1 MNKKLVAAL
10 TLSALLL
17 STNSFAANETQ
28 KLDAIKKLGLK
39 IDQSINKSNLKDE
52 IKLQNGITLKFDKE
66 GKLIGID
73 ALSSTE
79 KLLSGKSD
87 ANFEDYLN
95 STISKLQKDG
105 YIPKEYK
112 LVDKQ
117 DILDNGYKVVFE
129 KENSFNVKNP
139 YNIITVSFDKKTN
152 ELKTFNKIEKFEV
165 TKAPSVKIEDAK
177 KVAIEKLKGIK
188 DFDETKIKSETT
200 VVDIDKLPTKFTQ
213 NKGLAVSHVFEYEGT
228 KVYVDANT
236 KELLGADKL
245 KSNDDTQSKK
255 QYLVSRIYG
264 KDRIDTS
271 IQIAKSYIKTSEF
284 AILANQNNFPDSL
297 SATVLSKK
305 YNAPILL
312 TDAIKADKGLI
323 QEIKRLQT
331 KYFVKIG
338 GEKSISNEVATQL
351 LPKESKVKSYKGA
364 DRYAT
369 NAEIIKEFKDAD
381 TCIIA
386 SGENFADSLSIGA
399 FATKNG
405 YPIVLVQKDKINDVT
420 KQALKDSKIKKC
432 YIVGGE
438 NSVSKSLEKELPQVI
453 ERISGNDRY
462 ETSLKIADKF
472 YKDAQ
477 GAYLASGEVFADS
490 LAINPIAARF
500 DVPLIL
506 TPKDKLPQKTQQYLE
521 KSKIVQV
528 AIIGG
533 EKTVSKQI
541 QQELAK
547 TNPNV
552 ATSVTFTYTK
562 DGKKITRELTNAEAN
577 ELAKLMNE
585 NKKHVT
591 GERLKSIFDNYF
603 TLVGANGKTKVAVS
617 VNIDKDEVVIDDAI
631 LEKGAKLNK
640 DNDLAKQYIKFI
652 ENLQQN

>member
-1 MNKKLVAAL
+1 MITATFLSTTSLASNESKKLE
-10 TLSALLL
+10 TLK
-17 STNSFAANETQ
+17 NF
-28 KLDAIKKLGLK
+28 DLK
-39 IDQSINKSNLKDE
+39 IDEQIDKNNLKDE
-52 IKLQNGITLKFDKE
+52 IVLQNGARLKFDEK
-66 GKLIGID
+66 GNLIEYD
-73 ALSSTE
+73 ALNITAKIRTRSV
-79 KLLSGKSD
+79 D

-95 STISKLQKDG
+95 STISKLQKEG
-105 YIPKEYK
+105 YIPEGYK

-152 ELKTFNKIEKFEV
+152 ELKTFNKIEEFEV
-165 TKAPSVKIEDAK
+165 TKAPSVKLEDAK

-188 DFDETKIKSETT
+188 GFDETKIKSETT

-213 NKGLAVSHVFEYEGT
+213 NKGLKVSYVFEYEGT

-245 KSNDDTQSKK
+245 KSNDSTQSKK
-255 QYLVSRIYG
+255 QYVVSRIYG

-312 TDAIKADKGLI
+312 TDAIKADKSLI

-338 GEKSISNEVATQL
+338 GEKSISNEVAKQL
-351 LPKESKVKSYKGA
+351 LPENSKVKSYKGA

-420 KQALKDSKIKKC
+420 KQALKNTKIKKC
-432 YIVGGE
+432 YIIGGE

-453 ERISGNDRY
+453 ERIAGNDRY

-490 LAINPIAARF
+490 LAINPIAAKF

-552 ATSVTFTYTK
+552 ATTVKFTYTK
-562 DGKKITRELTNAEAN
+562 DGKKVTRELTNAEAN

-585 NKKHVT
+585 NKKYVT

-617 VNIDKDEVVIDDAI
+617 VNIGKDEVVIDDAI
-631 LEKGAKLNK
+631 TEKGATLNK

>member
-1 MNKKLVAAL
+1 MNKKILAGVLL
-10 TLSALLL
+10 TSLLIG
-17 STNSFAANETQ
+17 TNSFAANETKKIDTLEDFGL
-28 KLDAIKKLGLK
+28 KLDSKLDK
-39 IDQSINKSNLKDE
+39 TNLADE
-52 IKLQNGITLKFDKE
+52 IKLENGVTLKFDKD
-66 GKLIGID
+66 GKLIGIN

-87 ANFEDYLN
+87 EKFEDYKNKTLDML
-95 STISKLQKDG
+95 KKEG

-112 LVDKQ
+112 LVDEQ

-165 TKAPSVKIEDAK
+165 TKAPTAKLEDAK
-177 KVAIEKLKGIK
+177 KVAIEKLKSIK
-188 DFDETKIKSETT
+188 DFDDTKVKSETS
-200 VVDIDKLPTKFTQ
+200 VINIDNLPTKFTK
-213 NKGLAVSHVFEYEGT
+213 NKGLVVAYVFEYEGT

-245 KSNDDTQSKK
+245 KSNDNTQSTKP
-255 QYLVSRIYG
+255 YVVSRIYG

-271 IQIAKSYIKTSEF
+271 IQIAKSYIKTSKF

-305 YNAPILL
+305 FNAPILL
-312 TDAIKADKGLI
+312 TDSKVADKSLI

-338 GEKSISNEVATQL
+338 GEKSISNEVAKQL
-351 LPKESKVKSYKGA
+351 LPEKSKVRSFKGA

-399 FATKNG
+399 YATKNG
-405 YPIVLVQKDKINDVT
+405 YPIVLVQKNKINDVT

-438 NSVSKSLEKELPQVI
+438 NSISKSLEKELPQVI
-453 ERISGNDRY
+453 ERIAGNDRY

-472 YKDAQ
+472 YKDAE

-490 LAINPIAARF
+490 LAINPIAAKF

-506 TPKDKLPQKTQQYLE
+506 TPKDKLPQKTLEYLE
-521 KSKIVQV
+521 KSKIIQV

-541 QQELAK
+541 QQKLAK
-547 TNPNV
+547 NNQEV
-552 ATSVTFTYTK
+552 ATTVTFTYTK
-562 DGKKITRELTNAEAN
+562 DGKKVTRELTNAEAN

-585 NKKHVT
+585 HDKYVKDQ
-591 GERLKSIFDNYF
+591 RLKSIFNNYF
-603 TLVGANGKTKVAVS
+603 TLVGANGRTKVAVS
-617 VNIDKDEVVIDDAI
+617 VNIEKDEVVIDDAI
-631 LEKGAKLNK
+631 NEKGATLNK
-640 DNDLAKQYIKFI
+640 DNELAKQYIKFI
-652 ENLQQN
+652 ENLKQN

>member
-39 IDQSINKSNLKDE
+39 IDQSIDKSNLKDE
-52 IKLQNGITLKFDKE
+52 IKLQNGITLKFDKD
-66 GKLIGID
+66 GKLIGIN

-87 ANFEDYLN
+87 EKFEDYKNKTLDML
-95 STISKLQKDG
+95 KKEG

-152 ELKTFNKIEKFEV
+152 ELKTFDKIGDFEV
-165 TKAPSVKIEDAK
+165 TKKPTIKIEDAK

-188 DFDETKIKSETT
+188 DFDETKVKSETT
-200 VVDIDKLPTKFTQ
+200 VVDVDKLPTKFTQ
-213 NKGLAVSHVFEYEGT
+213 NKGLKVSYVFEYEGT

-245 KSNDDTQSKK
+245 KSNGNTQSTKS
-255 QYLVSRIYG
+255 YVVSRIFG

-312 TDAIKADKGLI
+312 TDAKKSDKSLI

-338 GEKSISNEVATQL
+338 GEKSISNKVAKQL
-351 LPKESKVKSYKGA
+351 LPEKSKVRSFKGA

-399 FATKNG
+399 YATKNG
-405 YPIVLVQKDKINDVT
+405 YPIVLVQKNKISDVT

-453 ERISGNDRY
+453 ERIAGNDRY

-472 YKDAQ
+472 YKDAE

-490 LAINPIAARF
+490 LAINPIAAKF

-506 TPKDKLPQKTQQYLE
+506 TPKDKLPQKTLEYLE
-521 KSKIVQV
+521 KSKIIQV

-547 TNPNV
+547 NNQEV
-552 ATSVTFTYTK
+552 ATTVTFTYTK
-562 DGKKITRELTNAEAN
+562 DGKKVTRELTNAEAN

-585 NKKHVT
+585 HEKYVKNP
-591 GERLKSIFDNYF
+591 RLKSIFDNYF
-603 TLVGANGKTKVAVS
+603 TLVGANGRTKVAVS
-617 VNIDKDEVVIDDAI
+617 VNIEKNEVVIDDAI
-631 LEKGAKLNK
+631 TEKGATLNK
-640 DNDLAKQYIKFI
+640 DNELAKQYIKFI
-652 ENLQQN
+652 ENLKQN

>member
-1 MNKKLVAAL
+1 MNKKILAGVLL
-10 TLSALLL
+10 TSLLIG
-17 STNSFAANETQ
+17 TNSFAANETKKIDTLKDFGL
-28 KLDAIKKLGLK
+28 KLDSKLDK
-39 IDQSINKSNLKDE
+39 TNLADE
-52 IKLQNGITLKFDKE
+52 IKLENGVTLKFDKD
-66 GKLIGID
+66 GKLVLLDG
-73 ALSSTE
+73 LSA
-79 KLLSGKSD
+79 KADILKAKSD
-87 ANFEDYLN
+87 EKFEDYLN
-95 STISKLQKDG
+95 NTITKLQKGG

-129 KENSFNVKNP
+129 KENPYNVKNP

-152 ELKTFNKIEKFEV
+152 ELKTFNKIGDFEV
-165 TKAPSVKIEDAK
+165 TKAATVKLEDAK
-177 KVAIEKLKGIK
+177 KVAIEKLKSIK
-188 DFDETKIKSETT
+188 DFDETKVKSETS
-200 VVDIDKLPTKFTQ
+200 VINIDNLPTKFTK
-213 NKGLAVSHVFEYEGT
+213 NKGLVVAYVFEYEDT

-245 KSNDDTQSKK
+245 KTNENTQSTKP
-255 QYLVSRIYG
+255 YVVSRIYG
-264 KDRIDTS
+264 KNRIDTS

-305 YNAPILL
+305 FNAPILL
-312 TDAIKADKGLI
+312 TDSKVADKGLI

-338 GEKSISNEVATQL
+338 GEKSISNEVAKQL
-351 LPKESKVKSYKGA
+351 LPEKSKVRSFKGA

-399 FATKNG
+399 YATKNG
-405 YPIVLVQKDKINDVT
+405 YPIVLVQKNKINDVT

-453 ERISGNDRY
+453 ERIAGNDRY

-472 YKDAQ
+472 YKDAE

-490 LAINPIAARF
+490 LAINPIAAKF

-506 TPKDKLPQKTQQYLE
+506 TPKEKLPQKTLEYLE
-521 KSKIVQV
+521 KSKIIQV

-547 TNPNV
+547 NNQEV
-552 ATSVTFTYTK
+552 ATTVTFTYTK
-562 DGKKITRELTNAEAN
+562 DGKKVTRELTNAEAN

-585 NKKHVT
+585 HDKYVKNP
-591 GERLKSIFDNYF
+591 RLKSIFDNYF
-603 TLVGANGKTKVAVS
+603 TLVGANGRTKVAVS
-617 VNIDKDEVVIDDAI
+617 VNIEKDEVVIDDAI
-631 LEKGAKLNK
+631 NEKGATLNK
-640 DNDLAKQYIKFI
+640 DNELAKQYIKFI
-652 ENLQQN
+652 ENLKQK

>member
-39 IDQSINKSNLKDE
+39 IDQSIDKSNLKDE

-79 KLLSGKSD
+79 KIFSGKSD
-87 ANFEDYLN
+87 DKFEDYLN

-105 YIPKEYK
+105 YIPEGYK
-112 LVDKQ
+112 LVDQQ

-152 ELKTFNKIEKFEV
+152 ELKTFNKIGDFEV
-165 TKAPSVKIEDAK
+165 TKAPTVKLEDAK
-177 KVAIEKLKGIK
+177 KIATDKLKSIK
-188 DFDETKIKSETT
+188 DFDESKVKSETS
-200 VVDIDKLPTKFTQ
+200 VINIDTLSTKFTQ
-213 NKGLAVSHVFEYEGT
+213 SKGLVVAYVFEYEDT

-236 KELLGADKL
+236 KEFLGADKL
-245 KSNDDTQSKK
+245 KANTEK
-255 QYLVSRIYG
+255 QFIVSRIYG

-312 TDAIKADKGLI
+312 TDAIKADKSLI

-338 GEKSISNEVATQL
+338 GEKSISNEVAIKL
-351 LPKESKVKSYKGA
+351 LPEKSKVKSYKGA

-453 ERISGNDRY
+453 ERIAGNDRY

-506 TPKDKLPQKTQQYLE
+506 TPKDKIPQKTQEYLDN
-521 KSKIVQV
+521 SKIVQI

-547 TNPNV
+547 ANPNV
-552 ATSVTFTYTK
+552 ATSVKFTYTK
-562 DGKKITRELTNAEAN
+562 DGKKVTRELTNAEAN

-585 NKKHVT
+585 NKKYVT
-591 GERLKSIFDNYF
+591 DQRLKSIFDNYF

-617 VNIDKDEVVIDDAI
+617 VNIEKDEVVIDDAI
-631 LEKGAKLNK
+631 TEKGATLNK
-640 DNDLAKQYIKFI
+640 DNELAKQYIKFI

>member
-1 MNKKLVAAL
+1 MNKKILAGVLL
-10 TLSALLL
+10 TSLLIG
-17 STNSFAANETQ
+17 TNSFAANETKKIDTLEDFGL
-28 KLDAIKKLGLK
+28 KLDSKLDK
-39 IDQSINKSNLKDE
+39 TNLADE
-52 IKLQNGITLKFDKE
+52 IKLENGVTLKFDKD
-66 GKLIGID
+66 GKLIGIN

-87 ANFEDYLN
+87 EKFEDYKNKTLDML
-95 STISKLQKDG
+95 KKEG

-112 LVDKQ
+112 LVDEQ

-165 TKAPSVKIEDAK
+165 TKAPTAKLADAK
-177 KVAIEKLKGIK
+177 KVAIEKLKSIK
-188 DFDETKIKSETT
+188 DFDETKVKSETS
-200 VVDIDKLPTKFTQ
+200 VINIDNLPTKFTK
-213 NKGLAVSHVFEYEGT
+213 NKGLVVAYVFEYEGT

-245 KSNDDTQSKK
+245 KSNGNTKSTKP
-255 QYLVSRIYG
+255 YVVSRIYG

-312 TDAIKADKGLI
+312 TDSKVADKSLI

-338 GEKSISNEVATQL
+338 GEKSISNEVAKQL
-351 LPKESKVKSYKGA
+351 LPEKSKVRSFKGA

-399 FATKNG
+399 YATKNG
-405 YPIVLVQKDKINDVT
+405 YPIVLVQKNKINDVT
-420 KQALKDSKIKKC
+420 KQALKNSKIKKC

-453 ERISGNDRY
+453 ERIAGNDRY

-472 YKDAQ
+472 YKDAE

-490 LAINPIAARF
+490 LAINPIAAKF

-506 TPKDKLPQKTQQYLE
+506 TPKDKLPQKTLEYLE
-521 KSKIVQV
+521 KSKIIQV

-547 TNPNV
+547 NNQEV
-552 ATSVTFTYTK
+552 ATTVTFTYTK
-562 DGKKITRELTNAEAN
+562 DGKKVTRELTNAEAN

-585 NKKHVT
+585 HDKYVKDQ
-591 GERLKSIFDNYF
+591 RLKSIFDNYF

-617 VNIDKDEVVIDDAI
+617 VNIEKNEVVIDDAI
-631 LEKGAKLNK
+631 LKKGATLNK
-640 DNDLAKQYIKFI
+640 DNELAKQYIKFI
-652 ENLQQN
+652 ENLKQN

>member
-1 MNKKLVAAL
+1 MNKKIIAGLMITA
-10 TLSALLL
+10 TFL
-17 STNSFAANETQ
+17 STTSLASNES
-28 KLDAIKKLGLK
+28 KKLETLKNFDLK
-39 IDQSINKSNLKDE
+39 IDEQIDKNNLKDE
-52 IKLQNGITLKFDKE
+52 IVLQNGVRLKFDEK
-66 GKLIGID
+66 GNLIEYD
-73 ALSSTE
+73 ALNITAKIRTRSV
-79 KLLSGKSD
+79 D
-87 ANFEDYLN
+87 AKFEDYLN
-95 STISKLQKDG
+95 STISKLQKEG
-105 YIPKEYK
+105 YIPEGYK
-112 LVDKQ
+112 LVDGQ

-139 YNIITVSFDKKTN
+139 YNIITISFDKKTN

-165 TKAPSVKIEDAK
+165 TKAPTIKIEDAK

-188 DFDETKIKSETT
+188 GFDETKVKSETT

-213 NKGLAVSHVFEYEGT
+213 NKGLTVSHVFEYEGT

-236 KELLGADKL
+236 NELLGADKL
-245 KSNDDTQSKK
+245 KSDDKTQSTK
-255 QYLVSRIYG
+255 QYVVSRIYG

-338 GEKSISNEVATQL
+338 GEKSISNEVAKQL
-351 LPKESKVKSYKGA
+351 LPEKSKVKSYKGA

-420 KQALKDSKIKKC
+420 KQALKNTKIKKC

-453 ERISGNDRY
+453 ERIAGNDRY

-490 LAINPIAARF
+490 LAINPIAAKF

-506 TPKDKLPQKTQQYLE
+506 TPKDKLPQKTHQYLE

-552 ATSVTFTYTK
+552 ATSVKFTHTK
-562 DGKKITRELTNAEAN
+562 DGKKVTRELTNAEAN

-585 NKKHVT
+585 HEKYVT

-617 VNIDKDEVVIDDAI
+617 VNIGKDEVVIDDAI

>member
-1 MNKKLVAAL
+1 MNKKIIVGLMITA
-10 TLSALLL
+10 TFL
-17 STNSFAANETQ
+17 STTSLASNES
-28 KLDAIKKLGLK
+28 KKLETLKNFDLK
-39 IDQSINKSNLKDE
+39 IDEQIDKNNLKDE
-52 IKLQNGITLKFDKE
+52 IVMQNGVRLKFDEK
-66 GKLIGID
+66 GNLIEYD
-73 ALSSTE
+73 ALNNTAKIRTRSI
-79 KLLSGKSD
+79 D

-129 KENSFNVKNP
+129 KENPYNIKNP
-139 YNIITVSFDKKTN
+139 YNIITVSFDKKNN
-152 ELKTFNKIEKFEV
+152 ELKTFNKIGDFEV
-165 TKAPSVKIEDAK
+165 TKAPTVKLEDAK
-177 KVAIEKLKGIK
+177 KIATDKLKSIK
-188 DFDETKIKSETT
+188 DFDESKVKSETS
-200 VVDIDKLPTKFTQ
+200 VINIDTLSTKFTQ
-213 NKGLAVSHVFEYEGT
+213 SKGLVVAYVFEYEDT

-236 KELLGADKL
+236 KEFLGADKL
-245 KSNDDTQSKK
+245 KANTEK
-255 QYLVSRIYG
+255 QFIVSRING

-312 TDAIKADKGLI
+312 TDAIKADKSLI

-331 KYFVKIG
+331 KNFIKIG
-338 GEKSISNEVATQL
+338 GENSISNKVATEL
-351 LPKESKVKSYKGA
+351 LPEGSKVRSFKGA

-420 KQALKDSKIKKC
+420 KQALKNSKIKKC

-438 NSVSKSLEKELPQVI
+438 NSVSKSLEKELPQLI
-453 ERISGNDRY
+453 ERIAGNDRY

-490 LAINPIAARF
+490 LAINPIAAKF

-506 TPKDKLPQKTQQYLE
+506 TPKDKLPQKTQEYLDN
-521 KSKIVQV
+521 SKIVQV

-552 ATSVTFTYTK
+552 ATSVKFTYTK
-562 DGKKITRELTNAEAN
+562 DGKKVTRELTNAEAD

-585 NKKHVT
+585 HEKYVT

-603 TLVGANGKTKVAVS
+603 TLVSANGRTKVAVS
-617 VNIDKDEVVIDDAI
+617 VNIEKDEVVIDDAI
-631 LEKGAKLNK
+631 TEKGATLNK
-640 DNDLAKQYIKFI
+640 DNEFAKQYIKFI

>member
-1 MNKKLVAAL
+1 MNKKIIAGLMITA
-10 TLSALLL
+10 TFL
-17 STNSFAANETQ
+17 STTSLASNES
-28 KLDAIKKLGLK
+28 KKLETLKNFDLK
-39 IDQSINKSNLKDE
+39 IDEQIDKNNLKDE
-52 IKLQNGITLKFDKE
+52 IELQNGVRLKFDEK
-66 GKLIGID
+66 GNLIEYD
-73 ALSSTE
+73 ALNSTAKIRTRSVDVE
-79 KLLSGKSD
+79 
-87 ANFEDYLN
+87 FTDYLN
-95 STISKLQKDG
+95 NTIGKLKKDG
-105 YIPKEYK
+105 YIPEGYK

-152 ELKTFNKIEKFEV
+152 EFKTFNKIEDFEV
-165 TKAPSVKIEDAK
+165 TKAPSVKLEDAK

-188 DFDETKIKSETT
+188 GFDETKVKSETT
-200 VVDIDKLPTKFTQ
+200 VVDVDKLPTKFTQ
-213 NKGLAVSHVFEYEGT
+213 NKGLKVSYVFEYEGT

-245 KSNDDTQSKK
+245 KSDDNTQSTK
-255 QYLVSRIYG
+255 QYVVSRING

-271 IQIAKSYIKTSEF
+271 IQIAKSYIKSSEF

-312 TDAIKADKGLI
+312 TDAKTADKGLI

-351 LPKESKVKSYKGA
+351 LPKGSKVKSYKGA

-399 FATKNG
+399 YATKNG
-405 YPIVLVQKDKINDVT
+405 YPIVLVQKNKINDVT

-453 ERISGNDRY
+453 ERIAGNDRY

-472 YKDAQ
+472 YKDAE

-490 LAINPIAARF
+490 LAINPIAAKF
-500 DVPLIL
+500 NVPLIL
-506 TPKDKLPQKTQQYLE
+506 TPKDKLPQKTLEYLDN
-521 KSKIVQV
+521 SKIVQI

-547 TNPNV
+547 SNPNV
-552 ATSVTFTYTK
+552 QTSVQFTYTK
-562 DGKKITRELTNAEAN
+562 DGKKVTRELTNVEAN
-577 ELAKLMNE
+577 ELKKLMNE
-585 NKKHVT
+585 HEKYVK

-603 TLVGANGKTKVAVS
+603 TLVGANGRTKVAVS
-617 VNIDKDEVVIDDAI
+617 VNIEKDEVVIDDAI
-631 LEKGAKLNK
+631 AEKGATLNK
-640 DNDLAKQYIKFI
+640 DNELAKQYIKFI
-652 ENLQQN
+652 ENLKQN

>member
-1 MNKKLVAAL
+1 MCIRDRL
-10 TLSALLL
+10 TSLLIG
-17 STNSFAANETQ
+17 TNSFAANETKKIDTLEDFGL
-28 KLDAIKKLGLK
+28 KLDSKLDK
-39 IDQSINKSNLKDE
+39 TNLADE
-52 IKLQNGITLKFDKE
+52 IKLENGVTLKFDKD
-66 GKLIGID
+66 GKLVLLDG
-73 ALSSTE
+73 LSA
-79 KLLSGKSD
+79 KADILKAKSD
-87 ANFEDYLN
+87 EKFEDYKNKTLDML
-95 STISKLQKDG
+95 KKEG

-165 TKAPSVKIEDAK
+165 TKAPTAKLEDAK
-177 KVAIEKLKGIK
+177 KVAIEKLKSIK
-188 DFDETKIKSETT
+188 DFDETKIKSETS
-200 VVDIDKLPTKFTQ
+200 VINIDNLPTKFTK
-213 NKGLAVSHVFEYEGT
+213 NKGLVVAYVFEYEDT

-245 KSNDDTQSKK
+245 KSNANTQSTK

-305 YNAPILL
+305 FNAPILL
-312 TDAIKADKGLI
+312 TDAKKTDKSLI

-338 GEKSISNEVATQL
+338 GEKSISNEVAKQL
-351 LPKESKVKSYKGA
+351 LPEKSKVRSFKGA

-399 FATKNG
+399 YATKNG
-405 YPIVLVQKDKINDVT
+405 YPIVLVQKNKINDVT

-453 ERISGNDRY
+453 ERIAGNDRY

-472 YKDAQ
+472 YKDAE

-490 LAINPIAARF
+490 LAINPIAAKF

-506 TPKDKLPQKTQQYLE
+506 TPKDKLPQKTLEYLE
-521 KSKIVQV
+521 KSKIIQV

-552 ATSVTFTYTK
+552 ATSVKFTYTK
-562 DGKKITRELTNAEAN
+562 DSKKVTRKLTNAEAN

-585 NKKHVT
+585 HDKYVKDK
-591 GERLKSIFDNYF
+591 RLKSIFDNYF
-603 TLVGANGKTKVAVS
+603 TLVGANGRTKVAVS
-617 VNIDKDEVVIDDAI
+617 VNIEKNEVVIDDAI
-631 LEKGAKLNK
+631 NEKGATLNK
-640 DNDLAKQYIKFI
+640 DNELAKQYIKFI
-652 ENLQQN
+652 ENLKQN

>member
-39 IDQSINKSNLKDE
+39 IDQSIDKSNLKDE
-52 IKLQNGITLKFDKE
+52 IKLQNGITLKFDKD

-87 ANFEDYLN
+87 DKFEDYLN
-95 STISKLQKDG
+95 STISKLQKEG

-165 TKAPSVKIEDAK
+165 TKAPTGKLEDAK
-177 KVAIEKLKGIK
+177 KVAIEKLKSIK
-188 DFDETKIKSETT
+188 GFDETKIKSETT

-213 NKGLAVSHVFEYEGT
+213 NKGLKVSYVFEYEGT

-245 KSNDDTQSKK
+245 KSNANTQSTKP
-255 QYLVSRIYG
+255 YVVSRIFG

-312 TDAIKADKGLI
+312 TDANTADKGLI

-338 GEKSISNEVATQL
+338 GEKSISNEVAKQL
-351 LPKESKVKSYKGA
+351 LPKGSKVKSYKGA

-399 FATKNG
+399 YATKNG
-405 YPIVLVQKDKINDVT
+405 YPIVLVQKNKINDVT
-420 KQALKDSKIKKC
+420 KQVLKDSKIKKC

-453 ERISGNDRY
+453 ERIAGNDRY

-490 LAINPIAARF
+490 LAINPIAAKF

-506 TPKDKLPQKTQQYLE
+506 TPKDKLPQKTFEYLE
-521 KSKIVQV
+521 KSKIIQV

-552 ATSVTFTYTK
+552 VTSVKFTYTK
-562 DGKKITRELTNAEAN
+562 DGKKVTRELTNAEAN

-585 NKKHVT
+585 HDKYVKDQ
-591 GERLKSIFDNYF
+591 RLKSIFDNYF
-603 TLVGANGKTKVAVS
+603 TLVGANGRTKVAVS
-617 VNIDKDEVVIDDAI
+617 VNIEKDEVVIDDAI
-631 LEKGAKLNK
+631 NEKGATLNK
-640 DNDLAKQYIKFI
+640 DNELAKQYIKFI
-652 ENLQQN
+652 ENLKQN

>member
-1 MNKKLVAAL
+1 MNKKILAG
-10 TLSALLL
+10 LLL
-17 STNSFAANETQ
+17 TSLLIGTNSFAANETK
-28 KLDAIKKLGLK
+28 KLDAIEKLGLK
-39 IDQSINKSNLKDE
+39 IDQSIDKTNLADE
-52 IKLQNGITLKFDKE
+52 IKLQNKITLKFDKE
-66 GKLIGID
+66 GKLVGID

-87 ANFEDYLN
+87 DKFEDYLN
-95 STISKLQKDG
+95 NTITKLKKDG
-105 YIPKEYK
+105 YIPEGYK

-117 DILDNGYKVVFE
+117 NILDNGYKVVFE

-152 ELKTFNKIEKFEV
+152 EFKTFNKIEDFEV
-165 TKAPSVKIEDAK
+165 TKAPTAKLEDAK
-177 KVAIEKLKGIK
+177 KVAIEKLKSIK
-188 DFDETKIKSETT
+188 DFDETKVKSETS
-200 VVDIDKLPTKFTQ
+200 VINIDNLSTKFTK
-213 NKGLAVSHVFEYEGT
+213 NKGLVVAYVFEYEDT

-245 KSNDDTQSKK
+245 KSNGNTQSTK
-255 QYLVSRIYG
+255 QYVVSRING
-264 KDRIDTS
+264 KNRIDTS
-271 IQIAKSYIKTSEF
+271 IQIAKSYIKSSEF

-312 TDAIKADKGLI
+312 TDAKTADKGLI

-338 GEKSISNEVATQL
+338 GEKSISNKVANQL
-351 LPKESKVKSYKGA
+351 LPKGSKVRSFKGS

-369 NAEIIKEFKDAD
+369 NAEIIKEYKDAD

-405 YPIVLVQKDKINDVT
+405 YPIVLVQKNKINDVT
-420 KQALKDSKIKKC
+420 KKALKNTKIKKC

-453 ERISGNDRY
+453 ERIAGNDRY

-472 YKDAQ
+472 YKDAK

-490 LAINPIAARF
+490 LAINPIAAKF
-500 DVPLIL
+500 NVPLIL
-506 TPKDKLPQKTQQYLE
+506 TPKDKLPQKTLEYLE
-521 KSKIVQV
+521 KSKIIQV

-533 EKTVSKQI
+533 EKTVSKEI

-547 TNPNV
+547 NNQEV
-552 ATSVTFTYTK
+552 ATTVTFTYTK
-562 DGKKITRELTNAEAN
+562 DGKKVTRKLTNAEAN

-585 NKKHVT
+585 HDKYVKDQ
-591 GERLKSIFDNYF
+591 RLKSIFDNYF

-617 VNIDKDEVVIDDAI
+617 VNIEKDEVVIDDAI
-631 LEKGAKLNK
+631 TEKGATLKK
-640 DNDLAKQYIKFI
+640 DNELAKQYIKFI
-652 ENLQQN
+652 ENLKQN

>member
-1 MNKKLVAAL
+1 MNKKILAGVLL
-10 TLSALLL
+10 TSLLIG
-17 STNSFAANETQ
+17 SNSFAANETK
-28 KLDAIKKLGLK
+28 KLDAIEKLGLK
-39 IDQSINKSNLKDE
+39 IDQSIDKTNLADE
-52 IKLQNGITLKFDKE
+52 IKLQNKITLKFDKE
-66 GKLIGID
+66 GKLIGIN

-87 ANFEDYLN
+87 EKFEDYKNKTLDML
-95 STISKLQKDG
+95 KKEG

-112 LVDKQ
+112 LVDEQ

-139 YNIITVSFDKKTN
+139 YNIITISFDKKTN

-165 TKAPSVKIEDAK
+165 TKAPTAKLEDAK

-188 DFDETKIKSETT
+188 DFDETKVKSETT

-213 NKGLAVSHVFEYEGT
+213 NNGLKVSYVFEYEGT
-228 KVYVDANT
+228 RVYVDANT

-245 KSNDDTQSKK
+245 KSNADTQSKK
-255 QYLVSRIYG
+255 QYVVSRIYG

-305 YNAPILL
+305 FNAPILL
-312 TDAIKADKGLI
+312 TDAKKSDKSLI

-338 GEKSISNEVATQL
+338 GEKSISNEVAKQL
-351 LPKESKVKSYKGA
+351 LPEGSKVRSFKGA

-399 FATKNG
+399 YATKNG
-405 YPIVLVQKDKINDVT
+405 YPIVLVQKNKINDVT
-420 KQALKDSKIKKC
+420 KQALKNSKIKKC

-438 NSVSKSLEKELPQVI
+438 NSVSKALEKELPQVI
-453 ERISGNDRY
+453 ERIAGNDRY

-472 YKDAQ
+472 YKDAE

-490 LAINPIAARF
+490 LAINPIAAKF

-506 TPKDKLPQKTQQYLE
+506 TPKDKLPQKTLEYLE
-521 KSKIVQV
+521 KSKIIQV

-547 TNPNV
+547 NNQEVVKT
-552 ATSVTFTYTK
+552 VTFTYTK
-562 DGKKITRELTNAEAN
+562 DGKKVTRELTNAEAD

-585 NKKHVT
+585 HDKYVKDQ
-591 GERLKSIFDNYF
+591 RLKSIFNNYF
-603 TLVGANGKTKVAVS
+603 TLVGANGRTKVAVS
-617 VNIDKDEVVIDDAI
+617 VNIEKNEVVIDDAI
-631 LEKGAKLNK
+631 TEKGATLNK
-640 DNDLAKQYIKFI
+640 DNELAKQYIKFI
-652 ENLQQN
+652 ENLKQN

>member
-1 MNKKLVAAL
+1 MNKKILAGVLL
-10 TLSALLL
+10 TSLLIG
-17 STNSFAANETQ
+17 TNSFAANETKKIDTLEDFGL
-28 KLDAIKKLGLK
+28 KLDSKLDK
-39 IDQSINKSNLKDE
+39 TNLADE
-52 IKLQNGITLKFDKE
+52 IKLENGVTLKFDKD
-66 GKLIGID
+66 GKLVLLDG
-73 ALSSTE
+73 LSA
-79 KLLSGKSD
+79 KADILKAKSD
-87 ANFEDYLN
+87 EKFEDYKNKTLDML
-95 STISKLQKDG
+95 KKEG

-165 TKAPSVKIEDAK
+165 TKAPTAKLEDAK

-188 DFDETKIKSETT
+188 DFDETKIKSETS
-200 VVDIDKLPTKFTQ
+200 VINIDNLPTKFTK
-213 NKGLAVSHVFEYEGT
+213 NKGLVVAYVFEYEGT

-245 KSNDDTQSKK
+245 KSNGNTKSTKS
-255 QYLVSRIYG
+255 YVVSRIFG

-312 TDAIKADKGLI
+312 TDAKKSDKSLI

-338 GEKSISNEVATQL
+338 GEKSISNKVAKQL
-351 LPKESKVKSYKGA
+351 LPEKSKVRSFKGA

-399 FATKNG
+399 YATKNG
-405 YPIVLVQKDKINDVT
+405 YPIVLVQKNKINDVT
-420 KQALKDSKIKKC
+420 KQALKNSKIKKC

-453 ERISGNDRY
+453 ERIAGNDRY

-472 YKDAQ
+472 YKDAE

-490 LAINPIAARF
+490 LAINPIAAKF

-506 TPKDKLPQKTQQYLE
+506 TPKDKLPQKTLEYLE
-521 KSKIVQV
+521 KSKIIQV

-547 TNPNV
+547 NNQEVVKT
-552 ATSVTFTYTK
+552 VTFTYTK
-562 DGKKITRELTNAEAN
+562 NGKKVTRELTNAEAN

-585 NKKHVT
+585 HDKYVKDQ
-591 GERLKSIFDNYF
+591 RLKSIFNNYF
-603 TLVGANGKTKVAVS
+603 TLVGANGRTKVAVS
-617 VNIDKDEVVIDDAI
+617 VNIEKDEVVIDDAI
-631 LEKGAKLNK
+631 NEKGATLNK
-640 DNDLAKQYIKFI
+640 DNELAKQYIKFI
-652 ENLQQN
+652 KNLKQN

>member
-1 MNKKLVAAL
+1 MNKKILAGVLL
-10 TLSALLL
+10 TSLLIG
-17 STNSFAANETQ
+17 TNSFAANETKKIDTLKDFGL
-28 KLDAIKKLGLK
+28 KLDSKLDK
-39 IDQSINKSNLKDE
+39 TNLADE
-52 IKLQNGITLKFDKE
+52 IKLENGVTLKFDKD
-66 GKLIGID
+66 GKLVLLDG
-73 ALSSTE
+73 LSA
-79 KLLSGKSD
+79 KADILKAKSD
-87 ANFEDYLN
+87 EKFEDYKNKTLDML
-95 STISKLQKDG
+95 KKEG

-129 KENSFNVKNP
+129 KVNSFNVKNP

-152 ELKTFNKIEKFEV
+152 ELKTFNKIGKFEV
-165 TKAPSVKIEDAK
+165 TKAPTVKLEDAK
-177 KVAIEKLKGIK
+177 KVAIEKLKSIK
-188 DFDETKIKSETT
+188 DFDETKVKSETS
-200 VVDIDKLPTKFTQ
+200 VINIDNLPTKFTK
-213 NKGLAVSHVFEYEGT
+213 NKGLVVAYVFEYEDT

-245 KSNDDTQSKK
+245 KTNENTQSTKP
-255 QYLVSRIYG
+255 YVVSRIYG
-264 KDRIDTS
+264 KNRIDTS
-271 IQIAKSYIKTSEF
+271 IQIAKSYIKTSKF

-305 YNAPILL
+305 FNAPILL
-312 TDAIKADKGLI
+312 TDAIKADKSLI

-338 GEKSISNEVATQL
+338 GEKSISNEVAKQL
-351 LPKESKVKSYKGA
+351 LPEKSKVRSFKGA

-399 FATKNG
+399 YATKNG
-405 YPIVLVQKDKINDVT
+405 YPIVLVQKNKINDVT

-453 ERISGNDRY
+453 ERIAGNDRY

-472 YKDAQ
+472 YKDAE

-490 LAINPIAARF
+490 LAINPIAAKF

-506 TPKDKLPQKTQQYLE
+506 TPKDKLPQKTLEYLE
-521 KSKIVQV
+521 KSKIIQV

-547 TNPNV
+547 NNQEV
-552 ATSVTFTYTK
+552 ATTVTFTYTK
-562 DGKKITRELTNAEAN
+562 DGKKVTRELNSSEKR

-585 NKKHVT
+585 NKKYVT
-591 GERLKSIFDNYF
+591 DQRLKSIFDNYF
-603 TLVGANGKTKVAVS
+603 TLVGANGRTKVAVS
-617 VNIDKDEVVIDDAI
+617 VNIEKDEVVIDDAI
-631 LEKGAKLNK
+631 LEKGATLNK

>member
-1 MNKKLVAAL
+1 MNKKILAGVLL
-10 TLSALLL
+10 TSLLIG
-17 STNSFAANETQ
+17 TNSFAANEKQ
-28 KLDAIKKLGLK
+28 KLDAIEKLGLK
-39 IDQSINKSNLKDE
+39 IDQSIDKTNLADE
-52 IKLQNGITLKFDKE
+52 IKLQNGITLKFDKD

-87 ANFEDYLN
+87 EKFEDYKNKTLDML
-95 STISKLQKDG
+95 KKEG

-112 LVDKQ
+112 LVDEQ

-139 YNIITVSFDKKTN
+139 YNIITISFDKKTN
-152 ELKTFNKIEKFEV
+152 ELKTFNKIGEFEV
-165 TKAPSVKIEDAK
+165 TKAPTAKLEDAK
-177 KVAIEKLKGIK
+177 KVAIEKLKSIK
-188 DFDETKIKSETT
+188 DFDDTKVKSETS
-200 VVDIDKLPTKFTQ
+200 VINIDNLPTKFTK
-213 NKGLAVSHVFEYEGT
+213 NKGLVVAYVFEYEGT

-245 KSNDDTQSKK
+245 KSNGNTQSTKS
-255 QYLVSRIYG
+255 YVVSRIFG

-305 YNAPILL
+305 FNAPILL
-312 TDAIKADKGLI
+312 TDANTADKGLI

-338 GEKSISNEVATQL
+338 GEKSISNEVAKQL
-351 LPKESKVKSYKGA
+351 LPEKSKVRSFKGA

-399 FATKNG
+399 YATKNG
-405 YPIVLVQKDKINDVT
+405 YPIVLVQKNKINDVT

-438 NSVSKSLEKELPQVI
+438 NSISKSLEKELPQVI
-453 ERISGNDRY
+453 ERIAGNDRY

-472 YKDAQ
+472 YKNAE

-490 LAINPIAARF
+490 LAINPIAAKF

-506 TPKDKLPQKTQQYLE
+506 TPKDKLPQKTLEYLE
-521 KSKIVQV
+521 KSKIIQV

-547 TNPNV
+547 NNQEV
-552 ATSVTFTYTK
+552 AKTVTFTYTK
-562 DGKKITRELTNAEAN
+562 DGKKVTRELTNAEAKV
-577 ELAKLMNE
+577 LAKLMKE
-585 NKKHVT
+585 HDKYVKDK
-591 GERLKSIFDNYF
+591 RLKSIFNNYF
-603 TLVGANGKTKVAVS
+603 TLVGANGRTKVAVS
-617 VNIDKDEVVIDDAI
+617 VNIEKDEVVIDDAI
-631 LEKGAKLNK
+631 NEKGATLNK
-640 DNDLAKQYIKFI
+640 DNELAKQYIKFI
-652 ENLQQN
+652 ENLKQN

>member
-1 MNKKLVAAL
+1 MNKKILAGVLL
-10 TLSALLL
+10 TSLLIG
-17 STNSFAANETQ
+17 TNSFAANETKKIDTLEDFGL
-28 KLDAIKKLGLK
+28 KLDSKLDK
-39 IDQSINKSNLKDE
+39 TNLADE
-52 IKLQNGITLKFDKE
+52 IKLENGVTLKFDKD
-66 GKLIGID
+66 GKLIGIN

-87 ANFEDYLN
+87 EKFEDYKNKTLDML
-95 STISKLQKDG
+95 KKEG

-165 TKAPSVKIEDAK
+165 TKAPTGKLEDAK

-213 NKGLAVSHVFEYEGT
+213 NKGLKVSYVFEYEGT

-245 KSNDDTQSKK
+245 KSNDNTQSTKP
-255 QYLVSRIYG
+255 YVVSRIYG
-264 KDRIDTS
+264 KDRIGTS

-338 GEKSISNEVATQL
+338 GEKSISNEVAKQL
-351 LPKESKVKSYKGA
+351 LPEKSKVRSFKGA

-399 FATKNG
+399 YATKNG
-405 YPIVLVQKDKINDVT
+405 YPIVLVQKNKINDVT

-453 ERISGNDRY
+453 ERIAGNDRY

-472 YKDAQ
+472 YKDAE

-490 LAINPIAARF
+490 LAINPIAAKF

-506 TPKDKLPQKTQQYLE
+506 TPKDKLPQKTLEYLE
-521 KSKIVQV
+521 KSKIIQV

-547 TNPNV
+547 NNQEV
-552 ATSVTFTYTK
+552 ATTVTFTYTK
-562 DGKKITRELTNAEAN
+562 DGKKVTRELTNAEAN

-585 NKKHVT
+585 HDKYVKDK
-591 GERLKSIFDNYF
+591 RLKSIFNNYF
-603 TLVGANGKTKVAVS
+603 TLVGANGRTKVAVS
-617 VNIDKDEVVIDDAI
+617 VNIEKNEVVIDDAI
-631 LEKGAKLNK
+631 LEKGATLNK
-640 DNDLAKQYIKFI
+640 DNELAKQYIKFI
-652 ENLQQN
+652 ENLKQN

>member
-1 MNKKLVAAL
+1 MNKKILAGVLL
-10 TLSALLL
+10 TSLLIG
-17 STNSFAANETQ
+17 TNSFAANETKKIDTLEDFGL
-28 KLDAIKKLGLK
+28 KLDSKLDK
-39 IDQSINKSNLKDE
+39 TNLADE
-52 IKLQNGITLKFDKE
+52 IKLENGVTLKFDKD
-66 GKLIGID
+66 GKLIGIN

-95 STISKLQKDG
+95 STISKLKKDG
-105 YIPKEYK
+105 YIPEGYK
-112 LVDKQ
+112 LVDEQ

-165 TKAPSVKIEDAK
+165 TKAPTAKLEDAK
-177 KVAIEKLKGIK
+177 KVAIEKLKSIK
-188 DFDETKIKSETT
+188 DFDETKIKSETS
-200 VVDIDKLPTKFTQ
+200 VINIDNLSTKFTK
-213 NKGLAVSHVFEYEGT
+213 NKGLVVAYVFEYEDT

-245 KSNDDTQSKK
+245 KSNGNTQSTKP
-255 QYLVSRIYG
+255 YVVSRING
-264 KDRIDTS
+264 KNRIDTS
-271 IQIAKSYIKTSEF
+271 IQIAKSYIKSSEF

-312 TDAIKADKGLI
+312 TDANTADKGLI

-338 GEKSISNEVATQL
+338 GEKSISNEVAKQL
-351 LPKESKVKSYKGA
+351 LPEKSKVRSFKGA

-399 FATKNG
+399 YATKNG
-405 YPIVLVQKDKINDVT
+405 YPIVLVQKNKINDVT

-438 NSVSKSLEKELPQVI
+438 NSVSKSLEKELPRVI
-453 ERISGNDRY
+453 ERIAGNDRY

-490 LAINPIAARF
+490 LAINPIAAKF

-506 TPKDKLPQKTQQYLE
+506 TPKDKLPQKTLEYLDN
-521 KSKIVQV
+521 SKIIQV

-547 TNPNV
+547 NNQEV
-552 ATSVTFTYTK
+552 ATTVTFTYTK
-562 DGKKITRELTNAEAN
+562 DGKKVTRELTNAEAN
-577 ELAKLMNE
+577 ELAKLMKE
-585 NKKHVT
+585 HDKYVKDQ
-591 GERLKSIFDNYF
+591 RLKSIFDNYF
-603 TLVGANGKTKVAVS
+603 TLVGANGRTKVAVS
-617 VNIDKDEVVIDDAI
+617 VNIEKDEVVIDDAI
-631 LEKGAKLNK
+631 AEKGATLNK
-640 DNDLAKQYIKFI
+640 DNELAKQYIKFI
-652 ENLQQN
+652 KNLKQN

>member
-1 MNKKLVAAL
+1 MNKKIIAGLMITA
-10 TLSALLL
+10 TFL
-17 STNSFAANETQ
+17 STTSLASNES
-28 KLDAIKKLGLK
+28 KKLETLKNFDLK
-39 IDQSINKSNLKDE
+39 IDEQIDKTNLKDE
-52 IKLQNGITLKFDKE
+52 IVLQNGVRLKFDEK
-66 GKLIGID
+66 GNLIEYD
-73 ALSSTE
+73 ALNNTAKIRTRSV
-79 KLLSGKSD
+79 D
-87 ANFEDYLN
+87 AKFEDYLN

-129 KENSFNVKNP
+129 KENSYNIKNP
-139 YNIITVSFDKKTN
+139 YNIITISFDKKTN
-152 ELKTFNKIEKFEV
+152 ELKTFNKIGDFEV
-165 TKAPSVKIEDAK
+165 TKKPTIKIEDAK

-188 DFDETKIKSETT
+188 DFDETKVKSETT

-213 NKGLAVSHVFEYEGT
+213 NNGLKVSYVFEYEGT

-245 KSNDDTQSKK
+245 KSNADTQSKK
-255 QYLVSRIYG
+255 QYVVSRIYG

-271 IQIAKSYIKTSEF
+271 IQIAKSYIKKSEF

-312 TDAIKADKGLI
+312 TDSIKADKSLI

-338 GEKSISNEVATQL
+338 GEKSISNEVAIQL
-351 LPKESKVKSYKGA
+351 LPEKSKVKSYKGA

-369 NAEIIKEFKDAD
+369 NAEIIKEFNDSD

-453 ERISGNDRY
+453 ERIAGNDRY

-472 YKDAQ
+472 YKDSQ

-506 TPKDKLPQKTQQYLE
+506 TPKDKLPQKTQEYLE
-521 KSKIVQV
+521 KSKIIQV

-547 TNPNV
+547 NNPNV
-552 ATSVTFTYTK
+552 AISVKFTYTK
-562 DGKKITRELTNAEAN
+562 DGKKVTRELTNAEAN

-585 NKKHVT
+585 HEKYVT

-603 TLVGANGKTKVAVS
+603 TLVSANGKTKVAVS
-617 VNIDKDEVVIDDAI
+617 VNIEKDEVVIDDAI
-631 LEKGAKLNK
+631 LKKGAKLNK

-652 ENLQQN
+652 GNLQQN

>member
-1 MNKKLVAAL
+1 MNKKILAGVLL
-10 TLSALLL
+10 TSLLIG
-17 STNSFAANETQ
+17 TNSFAANETKKIDTLEDFGL
-28 KLDAIKKLGLK
+28 KLDSKLDK
-39 IDQSINKSNLKDE
+39 TNLADE
-52 IKLQNGITLKFDKE
+52 IKLENGVTLKFDKD
-66 GKLIGID
+66 GKLIGIN

-87 ANFEDYLN
+87 EKFEDYKNKTLDML
-95 STISKLQKDG
+95 KKEG

-112 LVDKQ
+112 LVDEQ

-152 ELKTFNKIEKFEV
+152 ELKTFNKIGEFEV
-165 TKAPSVKIEDAK
+165 TKAPTAKLEDAK
-177 KVAIEKLKGIK
+177 KVAIEKLKSIK
-188 DFDETKIKSETT
+188 DFDDTKVKSETS
-200 VVDIDKLPTKFTQ
+200 VINIDNLPTKFTK
-213 NKGLAVSHVFEYEGT
+213 NKGIVVAYVFEYEGT

-245 KSNDDTQSKK
+245 KSNSNTQSTKP
-255 QYLVSRIYG
+255 YVVSRIYG

-312 TDAIKADKGLI
+312 TDANTADKGLI

-338 GEKSISNEVATQL
+338 GEKSISNEVAKQL
-351 LPKESKVKSYKGA
+351 LPEKSKVRSFKGA

-399 FATKNG
+399 YATKNG
-405 YPIVLVQKDKINDVT
+405 YPIVLVQKNKINDVT

-453 ERISGNDRY
+453 ERIAGNDRY

-472 YKDAQ
+472 YKDAE

-490 LAINPIAARF
+490 LAINPIAAKF

-506 TPKDKLPQKTQQYLE
+506 TPKDKLPQKTQEYLDN
-521 KSKIVQV
+521 SKIVQI

-533 EKTVSKQI
+533 EKTVSKEI

-552 ATSVTFTYTK
+552 ATSVQFTYTK
-562 DGKKITRELTNAEAN
+562 DAKKVTRELTNSEAN
-577 ELAKLMNE
+577 QLAKLMNE
-585 NKKHVT
+585 HDKYVKNP
-591 GERLKSIFDNYF
+591 RLKSIFDNYF
-603 TLVGANGKTKVAVS
+603 TLVGANGRTKVAVS
-617 VNIDKDEVVIDDAI
+617 VNIKKDEVVIDDAI
-631 LEKGAKLNK
+631 LEKGATLNK
-640 DNDLAKQYIKFI
+640 DNELAKQYIKFI
-652 ENLQQN
+652 KNLKQN

>member
-1 MNKKLVAAL
+1 MNKKILAGVLL
-10 TLSALLL
+10 TSLLIG
-17 STNSFAANETQ
+17 TNSFAANETKKIDTLEDFGL
-28 KLDAIKKLGLK
+28 KLDSKLDK
-39 IDQSINKSNLKDE
+39 TNLADE
-52 IKLQNGITLKFDKE
+52 IKLENGVTLKFDKD
-66 GKLIGID
+66 GKLVLLDG
-73 ALSSTE
+73 LSA
-79 KLLSGKSD
+79 KADILKAKSD
-87 ANFEDYLN
+87 EKFEDYKNKTLDML
-95 STISKLQKDG
+95 KKEG

-112 LVDKQ
+112 LVDEQ

-139 YNIITVSFDKKTN
+139 YNIITISFDKKTN
-152 ELKTFNKIEKFEV
+152 ELKAFNKIEKFEV
-165 TKAPSVKIEDAK
+165 TKAPTAKLEDAK

-188 DFDETKIKSETT
+188 DFDETKIKSETS
-200 VVDIDKLPTKFTQ
+200 VINIDNLPTKFTK
-213 NKGLAVSHVFEYEGT
+213 NKGLVVAYVFEYEDT

-245 KSNDDTQSKK
+245 KSNGNTQSTKS
-255 QYLVSRIYG
+255 YVVSRIFG

-312 TDAIKADKGLI
+312 TDAKKSDKSLI

-338 GEKSISNEVATQL
+338 GEKSISNEVAKQL
-351 LPKESKVKSYKGA
+351 LPEKSKVRSFKGA

-399 FATKNG
+399 YATKNG
-405 YPIVLVQKDKINDVT
+405 YPIVLVQKNKINDVT

-438 NSVSKSLEKELPQVI
+438 NSISKSLEKELPQVI
-453 ERISGNDRY
+453 ERIAGNDRY

-472 YKDAQ
+472 YKDAE

-490 LAINPIAARF
+490 LAINPIAAKF

-506 TPKDKLPQKTQQYLE
+506 TPKDKLPQKTLEYLE
-521 KSKIVQV
+521 KSKIIQV

-541 QQELAK
+541 QQKLAK
-547 TNPNV
+547 NNQEV
-552 ATSVTFTYTK
+552 ATSVKFTYTK
-562 DGKKITRELTNAEAN
+562 DGKKVTRELTNAEAN

-585 NKKHVT
+585 HDKYVKDQ
-591 GERLKSIFDNYF
+591 RLKSIFNNYF
-603 TLVGANGKTKVAVS
+603 TLVGANGRTKVAVS
-617 VNIDKDEVVIDDAI
+617 VNIEKDEVVIDDAI
-631 LEKGAKLNK
+631 LEKGATLNK
-640 DNDLAKQYIKFI
+640 DNELAKQYIKFI
-652 ENLQQN
+652 ENLKQN

>member
-1 MNKKLVAAL
+1 MNKKIIAGLMITA
-10 TLSALLL
+10 TFL
-17 STNSFAANETQ
+17 STTSLASNES
-28 KLDAIKKLGLK
+28 KKLETLKNFDLK
-39 IDQSINKSNLKDE
+39 IDEQIDKNNLKDE
-52 IKLQNGITLKFDKE
+52 IVLQNGVRLKFDEK
-66 GKLIGID
+66 GNLIEYD
-73 ALSSTE
+73 ALNITAKIRTRSV
-79 KLLSGKSD
+79 D

-165 TKAPSVKIEDAK
+165 TKAPSVKVEDAK

-188 DFDETKIKSETT
+188 DFDETKVKSETT

-213 NKGLAVSHVFEYEGT
+213 NKGLKVSYVFEYEGT

-245 KSNDDTQSKK
+245 KSDDNTQSTKP
-255 QYLVSRIYG
+255 YVVSRIYG

-312 TDAIKADKGLI
+312 TDAIKADKSLI

-338 GEKSISNEVATQL
+338 GEKSISNEVAKQL

-420 KQALKDSKIKKC
+420 KQALKNTKIKKC
-432 YIVGGE
+432 YIIGGE

-453 ERISGNDRY
+453 ERIAGNDRY

-490 LAINPIAARF
+490 LAINPIAAKF

-506 TPKDKLPQKTQQYLE
+506 TPKDKLPQKTLEYLDN
-521 KSKIVQV
+521 SKIVQV

-533 EKTVSKQI
+533 EKTVSKEI

-552 ATSVTFTYTK
+552 ATSVKFTYTK
-562 DGKKITRELTNAEAN
+562 DGKKVTRELTNSEAN

-585 NKKHVT
+585 HEKYVK

-603 TLVGANGKTKVAVS
+603 TLVGANGRTKVAVS
-617 VNIDKDEVVIDDAI
+617 VNIEKDEVVIDDAI

>member
-1 MNKKLVAAL
+1 MNKKLITAL
-10 TLSALLL
+10 TLSTLLL
-17 STNSFAANETQ
+17 TTNSFASNETQ
-28 KLDAIKKLGLK
+28 KLDAMEKLGLK
-39 IDQSINKSNLKDE
+39 IDESIDKTNIKDE
-52 IKLQNGITLKFDKE
+52 IKLENGITLKFDKE
-66 GKLIGID
+66 GKLIAID
-73 ALSSTE
+73 AFSSTE
-79 KLLSGKSD
+79 KLLSEKTD
-87 ANFEDYLN
+87 VKFEDYLN
-95 STISKLQKDG
+95 NTIAKLKKEG

-129 KENSFNVKNP
+129 KENPYNVKNP
-139 YNIITVSFDKKTN
+139 YNIITISFDKKTN
-152 ELKTFNKIEKFEV
+152 ELKTLNKIADFEV
-165 TKAPSVKIEDAK
+165 TKKPTIKIEDAK

-188 DFDETKIKSETT
+188 DFDETKVKSETT
-200 VVDIDKLPTKFTQ
+200 VVDIDKLATKFTQ
-213 NKGLAVSHVFEYEGT
+213 NKGLAVSYVFEYEGT

-245 KSNDDTQSKK
+245 KTDDSTQSTKP
-255 QYLVSRIYG
+255 YVVSRIYG

-312 TDAIKADKGLI
+312 TDANTADKSLI
-323 QEIKRLQT
+323 EEIKRLQT

-338 GEKSISNEVATQL
+338 GEKSISNEVAIQL
-351 LPKESKVKSYKGA
+351 LPEKSKVKSYKGA

-453 ERISGNDRY
+453 ERIAGNDRY

-506 TPKDKLPQKTQQYLE
+506 TPKDKLPQKTQEYLDN
-521 KSKIVQV
+521 SKIVQI

-541 QQELAK
+541 QQELGK

-552 ATSVTFTYTK
+552 ATTVTFTYTK
-562 DGKKITRELTNAEAN
+562 DAKKVTRELTNAEAN

-585 NKKHVT
+585 HEKYVT

-617 VNIDKDEVVIDDAI
+617 VNIEKDEVVIDDSI
-631 LEKGAKLNK
+631 LEKGATLNK

>member
-1 MNKKLVAAL
+1 MNKKILAGVLL
-10 TLSALLL
+10 TSLLIG
-17 STNSFAANETQ
+17 TNSFAANETKKIDTLEDFGL
-28 KLDAIKKLGLK
+28 KLDSKLDK
-39 IDQSINKSNLKDE
+39 TNLADE
-52 IKLQNGITLKFDKE
+52 IKLENGVTLKFDKD
-66 GKLIGID
+66 GKLVLLDG
-73 ALSSTE
+73 LSA
-79 KLLSGKSD
+79 KADILKAKSD
-87 ANFEDYLN
+87 EKFEDYKNKTLDML
-95 STISKLQKDG
+95 KKEG

-112 LVDKQ
+112 LVDEQ

-165 TKAPSVKIEDAK
+165 TKAPTAKLADAK

-188 DFDETKIKSETT
+188 DFDETKVKSETS
-200 VVDIDKLPTKFTQ
+200 VINIDNLPTKFTK
-213 NKGLAVSHVFEYEGT
+213 NKGLVVAYVFEYEDT

-245 KSNDDTQSKK
+245 KSNDNTQSTKP
-255 QYLVSRIYG
+255 YVVSRIYG

-312 TDAIKADKGLI
+312 TDAIRADKSLI

-338 GEKSISNEVATQL
+338 GEKSISNEVAKQL
-351 LPKESKVKSYKGA
+351 LPEKSKVRSFKGA

-399 FATKNG
+399 YATKNG

-438 NSVSKSLEKELPQVI
+438 NSISKSLEKELPQVI
-453 ERISGNDRY
+453 ERIAGNDRY

-472 YKDAQ
+472 YKDAE

-490 LAINPIAARF
+490 LAINPIAAKF

-506 TPKDKLPQKTQQYLE
+506 TPKDKLPQKTLEYLE
-521 KSKIVQV
+521 KSKIIQV

-547 TNPNV
+547 NNPNV
-552 ATSVTFTYTK
+552 ATSVQFTYTK
-562 DGKKITRELTNAEAN
+562 DGKKVTRKLTNAEAN
-577 ELAKLMNE
+577 ELGKLMNE
-585 NKKHVT
+585 HDKYVKDQ
-591 GERLKSIFDNYF
+591 RLKSIFNNYF
-603 TLVGANGKTKVAVS
+603 TLVGANGRTKVAVS
-617 VNIDKDEVVIDDAI
+617 VNIEKNEVVIDDAI
-631 LEKGAKLNK
+631 TEKGATLNK
-640 DNDLAKQYIKFI
+640 DNELAKQYIKFI
-652 ENLQQN
+652 ENLKQN

>member
-1 MNKKLVAAL
+1 MNKKIVAAL

-17 STNSFAANETQ
+17 STNSFASNEKQ
-28 KLDAIKKLGLK
+28 KLDAIEKLGLK
-39 IDQSINKSNLKDE
+39 IDQSIDKTNLADE

-66 GKLIGID
+66 GKLVGID

-87 ANFEDYLN
+87 DKFEDYLN
-95 STISKLQKDG
+95 NTIAKLKKDG
-105 YIPKEYK
+105 YIPEGYK

-165 TKAPSVKIEDAK
+165 TKAPSVKLEDAK
-177 KVAIEKLKGIK
+177 KIAIEKLKSIK
-188 DFDETKIKSETT
+188 DFDETKVESETT
-200 VVDIDKLPTKFTQ
+200 VVDIDKLPTKFAQ
-213 NKGLAVSHVFEYEGT
+213 NKGLKVSYVFEYEGT

-236 KELLGADKL
+236 NELLGADKL
-245 KSNDDTQSKK
+245 KSDDNTQSTK
-255 QYLVSRIYG
+255 QYVVSRING

-271 IQIAKSYIKTSEF
+271 IQISKSYIKTSEF
-284 AILANQNNFPDSL
+284 AILANQNSFPDSL

-312 TDAIKADKGLI
+312 TDATTADKGLI

-351 LPKESKVKSYKGA
+351 LPEGSKVKSYKGA

-399 FATKNG
+399 YATKNG
-405 YPIVLVQKDKINDVT
+405 YPIVLVQKNKINDVT

-453 ERISGNDRY
+453 ERIAGNDRY

-521 KSKIVQV
+521 NSKIIQV

-533 EKTVSKQI
+533 EKTVFKEI

-547 TNPNV
+547 NNPNV
-552 ATSVTFTYTK
+552 ATSVKLTYTK
-562 DGKKITRELTNAEAN
+562 DGKKVTRELTNAEAN

-603 TLVGANGKTKVAVS
+603 TLVAANGKTKVAVS
-617 VNIDKDEVVIDDAI
+617 VNIEKDGVVIDDAI
-631 LEKGAKLNK
+631 LEKGATLNK

-652 ENLQQN
+652 ENLHQN

>member
-28 KLDAIKKLGLK
+28 KLDAMKKLGLK
-39 IDQSINKSNLKDE
+39 IDQSIDKSNLKDE

-79 KLLSGKSD
+79 KLFSGKSD
-87 ANFEDYLN
+87 DKFEHYLN
-95 STISKLQKDG
+95 STISKLKKDG
-105 YIPKEYK
+105 YIPEGYK
-112 LVDKQ
+112 LVDQQ

-152 ELKTFNKIEKFEV
+152 ELKTFNKIGDFEV
-165 TKAPSVKIEDAK
+165 TKAPTVKLEDAK
-177 KVAIEKLKGIK
+177 KIATDKLKSIK
-188 DFDETKIKSETT
+188 DFDESKVKSETS
-200 VVDIDKLPTKFTQ
+200 VINIDTLSTKFTQ
-213 NKGLAVSHVFEYEGT
+213 SKGLVVAYVFEYEDT

-236 KELLGADKL
+236 KEFLGADKL
-245 KSNDDTQSKK
+245 KANTEK
-255 QYLVSRIYG
+255 QFIVSRIYG

-312 TDAIKADKGLI
+312 TDAKKSDKSLI

-338 GEKSISNEVATQL
+338 GEKSISNEVAKQL
-351 LPKESKVKSYKGA
+351 LPEKSKVKSYKGA

-420 KQALKDSKIKKC
+420 KQALKNTKIKKC

-453 ERISGNDRY
+453 ERIAGNDRY

-472 YKDAQ
+472 YKNAQ

-506 TPKDKLPQKTQQYLE
+506 TPKDKLPQKTQEYLDN
-521 KSKIVQV
+521 SKIVQI

-552 ATSVTFTYTK
+552 ATTVTFTYKK
-562 DGKKITRELTNAEAN
+562 DGKKVTRELTNAEAN

-585 NKKHVT
+585 HEKYVKDQ
-591 GERLKSIFDNYF
+591 RLKSIFDNYF
-603 TLVGANGKTKVAVS
+603 TLVGANGRTKVAVS
-617 VNIDKDEVVIDDAI
+617 VNIEKDKVVIDDAI
-631 LEKGAKLNK
+631 LEKGATLNK

>member
-1 MNKKLVAAL
+1 MNKKIVAAL

-17 STNSFAANETQ
+17 STNSFASNEKQ
-28 KLDAIKKLGLK
+28 KLDAIEKLGLK
-39 IDQSINKSNLKDE
+39 IDQSIDKTNLADE

-66 GKLIGID
+66 GKIIGIN

-87 ANFEDYLN
+87 DKFEDYLN
-95 STISKLQKDG
+95 NTITKLKKDG
-105 YIPKEYK
+105 YIPEGYK

-165 TKAPSVKIEDAK
+165 TKAPSIKLEDAK
-177 KVAIEKLKGIK
+177 KVAIEKLKSIK
-188 DFDETKIKSETT
+188 GFDETKVKSEIT

-213 NKGLAVSHVFEYEGT
+213 NKGLKVSYVFEYEGT

-245 KSNDDTQSKK
+245 KSDDNTQSTK
-255 QYLVSRIYG
+255 QYVVSRING

-271 IQIAKSYIKTSEF
+271 IQIAKSYIKSSEF

-312 TDAIKADKGLI
+312 TDATTADKGLI

-351 LPKESKVKSYKGA
+351 LPEGSKVKSYKGA

-399 FATKNG
+399 YATKNG
-405 YPIVLVQKDKINDVT
+405 YPIVLVQKNKINDVT

-453 ERISGNDRY
+453 ERIAGNDRY

-533 EKTVSKQI
+533 EKTVSKEI

-552 ATSVTFTYTK
+552 ATSVKFTYTK
-562 DGKKITRELTNAEAN
+562 DGKKVTRELTNAEAN

-585 NKKHVT
+585 HEKYVT

-603 TLVGANGKTKVAVS
+603 TLVGANGRTKVAVS
-617 VNIDKDEVVIDDAI
+617 VNIGKDEVVIDDAI
-631 LEKGAKLNK
+631 LEKGATLNK

>member
-1 MNKKLVAAL
+1 MNKKILAGVLL
-10 TLSALLL
+10 TSLLIG
-17 STNSFAANETQ
+17 TNSFAANETKKIDTLEDFGL
-28 KLDAIKKLGLK
+28 KLDSKLDK
-39 IDQSINKSNLKDE
+39 TNLADE
-52 IKLQNGITLKFDKE
+52 IKLENGVTLKFDKD
-66 GKLIGID
+66 GKLVLLDG
-73 ALSSTE
+73 LSA
-79 KLLSGKSD
+79 KADILKAKSD
-87 ANFEDYLN
+87 EKFEDYKNKTLDML
-95 STISKLQKDG
+95 KKEG

-165 TKAPSVKIEDAK
+165 TKAPTAKLEDAK

-188 DFDETKIKSETT
+188 DFDETKIKSETS
-200 VVDIDKLPTKFTQ
+200 VINIDNLPTKFTK
-213 NKGLAVSHVFEYEGT
+213 NKGLVVAYVFEYEGT

-245 KSNDDTQSKK
+245 KTNEDTQSTKP
-255 QYLVSRIYG
+255 YVVSRIYG

-305 YNAPILL
+305 FNAPILL
-312 TDAIKADKGLI
+312 TDAKKSDKSLI

-338 GEKSISNEVATQL
+338 GEKSISNKVAKQL
-351 LPKESKVKSYKGA
+351 LPEKSKVRSFKGA

-399 FATKNG
+399 YATKNG
-405 YPIVLVQKDKINDVT
+405 YPIVLVQKNKINDVT

-438 NSVSKSLEKELPQVI
+438 NSVSKSLGKELPQVI
-453 ERISGNDRY
+453 ERIAGNDRY

-472 YKDAQ
+472 YKDAE

-490 LAINPIAARF
+490 LAINPIAAKF

-506 TPKDKLPQKTQQYLE
+506 TPKDKLPQKTFEYLE
-521 KSKIVQV
+521 KSKIIQV

-547 TNPNV
+547 NNQEV
-552 ATSVTFTYTK
+552 ATTVTFTYTK
-562 DGKKITRELTNAEAN
+562 DGKKVTRKLTNAEAN

-585 NKKHVT
+585 HDKYVKDQ
-591 GERLKSIFDNYF
+591 RLKSIFDNYF
-603 TLVGANGKTKVAVS
+603 TLVGANGRTKVAVS
-617 VNIDKDEVVIDDAI
+617 VNIEKDEVVIDDAI
-631 LEKGAKLNK
+631 LEKGATLNK
-640 DNDLAKQYIKFI
+640 DNELAKQYIKFI
-652 ENLQQN
+652 ENLKQN

>member
-1 MNKKLVAAL
+1 MNKKLITAL

-39 IDQSINKSNLKDE
+39 IDQSIDKSNLKDE

>member
-1 MNKKLVAAL
+1 MNKKILAG
-10 TLSALLL
+10 LLL
-17 STNSFAANETQ
+17 TSLLIGTNSFAANETK
-28 KLDAIKKLGLK
+28 KLDAIEKLGLK
-39 IDQSINKSNLKDE
+39 IDQSIDKTNLADE
-52 IKLQNGITLKFDKE
+52 IKLQNKITLKFDKE
-66 GKLIGID
+66 GKLVGID

-87 ANFEDYLN
+87 DKFEDYLN
-95 STISKLQKDG
+95 NTITKLKKDG
-105 YIPKEYK
+105 YIPEGYK

-117 DILDNGYKVVFE
+117 NILDNGYKVVFE

-152 ELKTFNKIEKFEV
+152 EFKTFNKIEDFEV
-165 TKAPSVKIEDAK
+165 TKAPTAKLEDAK
-177 KVAIEKLKGIK
+177 KVAIEKLKSIK
-188 DFDETKIKSETT
+188 DFDETKVKSETS
-200 VVDIDKLPTKFTQ
+200 VINIDNLSTKFTK
-213 NKGLAVSHVFEYEGT
+213 NKGLVVAYVFEYEDT

-245 KSNDDTQSKK
+245 KSNGNTQSTK
-255 QYLVSRIYG
+255 QYVVSRING
-264 KDRIDTS
+264 KNRIDTS
-271 IQIAKSYIKTSEF
+271 IQIAKSYIKSSEF

-312 TDAIKADKGLI
+312 TDAKTADKGLI

-338 GEKSISNEVATQL
+338 GEKSISNKVANQL
-351 LPKESKVKSYKGA
+351 LPKGSKVRSFKGS

-369 NAEIIKEFKDAD
+369 NAEIIKEYKDAD

-405 YPIVLVQKDKINDVT
+405 YPIVLVQKNKINDVT
-420 KQALKDSKIKKC
+420 KKALKNTKIKKC

-453 ERISGNDRY
+453 ERIAGNDRY

-472 YKDAQ
+472 YKDAK

-490 LAINPIAARF
+490 LAINPIAAKF
-500 DVPLIL
+500 NVPLIL
-506 TPKDKLPQKTQQYLE
+506 TPKDKLPQKTLEYLE
-521 KSKIVQV
+521 KSKIIQV

-533 EKTVSKQI
+533 EKTVSKEI

-547 TNPNV
+547 NNQEV

-562 DGKKITRELTNAEAN
+562 DGKKVTRKLTNAEAN

-585 NKKHVT
+585 HDKYVKDQ
-591 GERLKSIFDNYF
+591 RLKSIFDNYF

-617 VNIDKDEVVIDDAI
+617 VNIEKDEVVIDDAI
-631 LEKGAKLNK
+631 LEKGATLKK
-640 DNDLAKQYIKFI
+640 DNELAKQYIKFI
-652 ENLQQN
+652 ENLKQN

>member
-1 MNKKLVAAL
+1 MNKKILAGVLL
-10 TLSALLL
+10 TSLLIG
-17 STNSFAANETQ
+17 TNSFAANETKKIDTLEDFGL
-28 KLDAIKKLGLK
+28 KLDSKLDK
-39 IDQSINKSNLKDE
+39 TNLADE
-52 IKLQNGITLKFDKE
+52 IKLENGVTLKFDKD
-66 GKLIGID
+66 GKLIGIN

-87 ANFEDYLN
+87 EKFEDYKNKTLDML
-95 STISKLQKDG
+95 KKEG

-112 LVDKQ
+112 LVDEQ

-165 TKAPSVKIEDAK
+165 TKAPTAKLADAK
-177 KVAIEKLKGIK
+177 KVAIEKLKSIK
-188 DFDETKIKSETT
+188 DFDETKVKSETS
-200 VVDIDKLPTKFTQ
+200 VINIDNLPTKFTK
-213 NKGLAVSHVFEYEGT
+213 NKGLVVAYVFEYEGT

-245 KSNDDTQSKK
+245 KSNGNTKSTKP
-255 QYLVSRIYG
+255 YVVSRIYG

-312 TDAIKADKGLI
+312 TDSKVADKSLI

-338 GEKSISNEVATQL
+338 GEKSISNEVAKQL
-351 LPKESKVKSYKGA
+351 LPEKSKVRSFKGA

-399 FATKNG
+399 YATKNG
-405 YPIVLVQKDKINDVT
+405 YPIVLVQKNKINDVT

-438 NSVSKSLEKELPQVI
+438 NSISKSLEKELPQVI
-453 ERISGNDRY
+453 ERIAGNDRY

-472 YKDAQ
+472 YKDAE

-490 LAINPIAARF
+490 LAINPIAAKF

-506 TPKDKLPQKTQQYLE
+506 TPKDKLPQKILEYLE
-521 KSKIVQV
+521 KSKIIQV

-541 QQELAK
+541 QQELSK
-547 TNPNV
+547 NNQEV
-552 ATSVTFTYTK
+552 ATTVTFTYTK
-562 DGKKITRELTNAEAN
+562 DGKKVTRELTNSEAN
-577 ELAKLMNE
+577 QLAKLMNE
-585 NKKHVT
+585 H
-591 GERLKSIFDNYF
+591 
-603 TLVGANGKTKVAVS
+603 
-617 VNIDKDEVVIDDAI
+617 DKYV
-631 LEKGAKLNK
+631 KRSK
-640 DNDLAKQYIKFI
+640 IKEHI
-652 ENLQQN
+652 

>member
-1 MNKKLVAAL
+1 MNKKILAGVLL
-10 TLSALLL
+10 TSLLIG
-17 STNSFAANETQ
+17 TNSFAANETKKIDTLEDFGL
-28 KLDAIKKLGLK
+28 KLDSKLDK
-39 IDQSINKSNLKDE
+39 TNLADE
-52 IKLQNGITLKFDKE
+52 IKLENGVTLKFDKD
-66 GKLIGID
+66 GKLVLLDG
-73 ALSSTE
+73 LSA
-79 KLLSGKSD
+79 KADILKAKSD
-87 ANFEDYLN
+87 EKFEDYKNKTLDML
-95 STISKLQKDG
+95 KKEG

-165 TKAPSVKIEDAK
+165 TKAPTAKLEDAK

-188 DFDETKIKSETT
+188 DFDETKIKSETS
-200 VVDIDKLPTKFTQ
+200 VINIDNLPTKFTK
-213 NKGLAVSHVFEYEGT
+213 NKGLVVAYVFEYEGT

-245 KSNDDTQSKK
+245 KSNGNTKSTKS
-255 QYLVSRIYG
+255 YVVSRIFG

-312 TDAIKADKGLI
+312 TDAKKSDKSLI

-338 GEKSISNEVATQL
+338 GEKSISNKVAKQL
-351 LPKESKVKSYKGA
+351 LPEKSKVRSFKGA
-364 DRYAT
+364 DRYVT

-399 FATKNG
+399 YATKNG
-405 YPIVLVQKDKINDVT
+405 YPIVLVQKNKINDVT

-438 NSVSKSLEKELPQVI
+438 NSISKSLEKELPQVI
-453 ERISGNDRY
+453 ERIAGNDRY

-472 YKDAQ
+472 YKDAE

-490 LAINPIAARF
+490 LAINPIAAKF

-506 TPKDKLPQKTQQYLE
+506 TPKDKLPQKTLEYLE
-521 KSKIVQV
+521 KSKIIQV

-547 TNPNV
+547 NNQEV
-552 ATSVTFTYTK
+552 ATTVTFTYTK
-562 DGKKITRELTNAEAN
+562 DGKKVTRELTNAEAN

-585 NKKHVT
+585 HVKYVKNP
-591 GERLKSIFDNYF
+591 RLKSIFDNYF
-603 TLVGANGKTKVAVS
+603 TLVGANGRTKVAVS
-617 VNIDKDEVVIDDAI
+617 VNIEKNEVVIDDAI
-631 LEKGAKLNK
+631 TEKGATLNK
-640 DNDLAKQYIKFI
+640 DNELAKQYIKFI
-652 ENLQQN
+652 ENLKQN

>member
-1 MNKKLVAAL
+1 MNKKILAGVLL
-10 TLSALLL
+10 TSLLIG
-17 STNSFAANETQ
+17 TNSFAANETKKIDTLKDFGL
-28 KLDAIKKLGLK
+28 KLDSKLDK
-39 IDQSINKSNLKDE
+39 TNLADE
-52 IKLQNGITLKFDKE
+52 IKLENGVTLKFDKD
-66 GKLIGID
+66 GKLVLLDG
-73 ALSSTE
+73 LSA
-79 KLLSGKSD
+79 KADILKAKSD
-87 ANFEDYLN
+87 EKFEDYKNKTLDML
-95 STISKLQKDG
+95 KKEG

-129 KENSFNVKNP
+129 KVNSFNVKNP

-152 ELKTFNKIEKFEV
+152 ELKTFNKIGKFEV
-165 TKAPSVKIEDAK
+165 TKAPTVKLEDAK
-177 KVAIEKLKGIK
+177 KVAIEKLKSIK
-188 DFDETKIKSETT
+188 DFDETKVKSETS
-200 VVDIDKLPTKFTQ
+200 VINIDNLPTKFTK
-213 NKGLAVSHVFEYEGT
+213 NKGLVVAYVFEYEDT

-245 KSNDDTQSKK
+245 KTNENTQSTKP
-255 QYLVSRIYG
+255 YVVSRIYG
-264 KDRIDTS
+264 KNRIDTS
-271 IQIAKSYIKTSEF
+271 IQIAKSYIKTSKF

-305 YNAPILL
+305 FNAPILL
-312 TDAIKADKGLI
+312 TDAIKADKSLI

-338 GEKSISNEVATQL
+338 GEKSISNEVAKQL
-351 LPKESKVKSYKGA
+351 LPEKSKVRSFKGA

-399 FATKNG
+399 YATKNG
-405 YPIVLVQKDKINDVT
+405 YPIVLVQKNKINDVT

-453 ERISGNDRY
+453 ERIAGNDRY

-472 YKDAQ
+472 YKNAE

-490 LAINPIAARF
+490 LAINPIAAKF

-506 TPKDKLPQKTQQYLE
+506 TPKDKLPQKTLEYLE
-521 KSKIVQV
+521 KSKIIQV

-547 TNPNV
+547 NNQEV
-552 ATSVTFTYTK
+552 ATTVTFTYTK
-562 DGKKITRELTNAEAN
+562 DGKKVTRELNSSEKR

-585 NKKHVT
+585 NKKYVT
-591 GERLKSIFDNYF
+591 DQRLKSIFDNYF
-603 TLVGANGKTKVAVS
+603 TLVGANGRTKVAVS
-617 VNIDKDEVVIDDAI
+617 VNIEKDEVVIDDAI
-631 LEKGAKLNK
+631 NEKGATLNK
-640 DNDLAKQYIKFI
+640 DNELAKQYIKFI
-652 ENLQQN
+652 ENLKQK

>member
-1 MNKKLVAAL
+1 MNKKIVAAL

-17 STNSFAANETQ
+17 STNSFASNEKQ
-28 KLDAIKKLGLK
+28 KIDAIEKLGLK
-39 IDQSINKSNLKDE
+39 IDQSIDKSNLKDE

-79 KLLSGKSD
+79 KLFSGKSD
-87 ANFEDYLN
+87 DKFEHYLN

-112 LVDKQ
+112 LVDQQ

-152 ELKTFNKIEKFEV
+152 ELKTFNKIGDFEV
-165 TKAPSVKIEDAK
+165 TKAPTVKLEDAK
-177 KVAIEKLKGIK
+177 KIATDKLKSIK
-188 DFDETKIKSETT
+188 DFDESKVKSETS
-200 VVDIDKLPTKFTQ
+200 VINIDTLSTKFTQ
-213 NKGLAVSHVFEYEGT
+213 SKGLVVAYVFEYEDT

-236 KELLGADKL
+236 KEFLGADKL
-245 KSNDDTQSKK
+245 KANTEK
-255 QYLVSRIYG
+255 QFIVSRIYG

-312 TDAIKADKGLI
+312 TDAKKSDKSLI

-338 GEKSISNEVATQL
+338 GEKSISNEVAKQL
-351 LPKESKVKSYKGA
+351 LPEKSKVKSYKGA

-453 ERISGNDRY
+453 ERIAGNDRY

-506 TPKDKLPQKTQQYLE
+506 TPKDKLPQKTQEYLDN
-521 KSKIVQV
+521 SKIVQI

-547 TNPNV
+547 NNQEV
-552 ATSVTFTYTK
+552 ATSVKFTYTK
-562 DGKKITRELTNAEAN
+562 DGKKVTRELTNAEAN

-585 NKKHVT
+585 HEKYVT

-617 VNIDKDEVVIDDAI
+617 VNIEKDEVVIDDAI
-631 LEKGAKLNK
+631 TEKGATLNK

>member
-1 MNKKLVAAL
+1 MNKKILAGVLL
-10 TLSALLL
+10 TSLLIG
-17 STNSFAANETQ
+17 TNSFAANETKKIDTLEDFGL
-28 KLDAIKKLGLK
+28 KLDSKLDK
-39 IDQSINKSNLKDE
+39 TNLADE
-52 IKLQNGITLKFDKE
+52 IKLENGVTLKFDKD
-66 GKLIGID
+66 GKLIGIN

-87 ANFEDYLN
+87 EKFEDYKNKTLDML
-95 STISKLQKDG
+95 KKEG

-112 LVDKQ
+112 LVDEQ

-165 TKAPSVKIEDAK
+165 TKAPTAKLADAK
-177 KVAIEKLKGIK
+177 KVAIEKLKSIK
-188 DFDETKIKSETT
+188 DFDETKVKSETS
-200 VVDIDKLPTKFTQ
+200 VINIDNLPTKFTK
-213 NKGLAVSHVFEYEGT
+213 NKGLVVAYVFEYEGT

-245 KSNDDTQSKK
+245 KSNGNTKSTKP
-255 QYLVSRIYG
+255 YVVSRIYG

-312 TDAIKADKGLI
+312 TDSKVADKSLI

-338 GEKSISNEVATQL
+338 GEKSISNEVAKQL
-351 LPKESKVKSYKGA
+351 LPEKSKVRSFKGA

-399 FATKNG
+399 YATKNG
-405 YPIVLVQKDKINDVT
+405 YPIVLVQKNKINDVT

-453 ERISGNDRY
+453 ERIAGNDRY

-472 YKDAQ
+472 YKDAE

-490 LAINPIAARF
+490 LAINPIAAKF

-506 TPKDKLPQKTQQYLE
+506 TPKDKLPQKTLEYLE
-521 KSKIVQV
+521 KSKIIQV

-547 TNPNV
+547 NNQEV
-552 ATSVTFTYTK
+552 ATTVTFTYTK
-562 DGKKITRELTNAEAN
+562 DGKKVTRELTNAEAN
-577 ELAKLMNE
+577 ELAKLMKE
-585 NKKHVT
+585 HDKYVKDK
-591 GERLKSIFDNYF
+591 RLKSIFDNYF
-603 TLVGANGKTKVAVS
+603 TLVGANGRTKVAVS
-617 VNIDKDEVVIDDAI
+617 VNIEKDEVVIDDAI
-631 LEKGAKLNK
+631 NEKGATLNK
-640 DNDLAKQYIKFI
+640 DNELAKQYIKFI
-652 ENLQQN
+652 KNLKQN

>member
-17 STNSFAANETQ
+17 STNSFASNETQ
-28 KLDAIKKLGLK
+28 KLDAMKKLGLK
-39 IDQSINKSNLKDE
+39 IDQSIDKSNLKDE

-66 GKLIGID
+66 GKLIGIN

-79 KLLSGKSD
+79 KLLPGKSND
-87 ANFEDYLN
+87 KFEDYFN
-95 STISKLQKDG
+95 STISKLQKEG
-105 YIPKEYK
+105 YIPEGYK

-152 ELKTFNKIEKFEV
+152 ELKTFNKIEEFEV
-165 TKAPSVKIEDAK
+165 TKSPSVKIEDAK
-177 KVAIEKLKGIK
+177 KVAIEKLKSIK
-188 DFDETKIKSETT
+188 GFDETKVKSETT
-200 VVDIDKLPTKFTQ
+200 VVDVDKLPTKFTQ
-213 NKGLAVSHVFEYEGT
+213 NKGLKVSYVFEYEGT
-228 KVYVDANT
+228 KVYVDANIN
-236 KELLGADKL
+236 ELLGADKL
-245 KSNDDTQSKK
+245 KSDDNTQSKK
-255 QYLVSRIYG
+255 QYVVSRIYG

-312 TDAIKADKGLI
+312 TDAIKADKSLI

-338 GEKSISNEVATQL
+338 GEKSISNEVAVQL
-351 LPKESKVKSYKGA
+351 LPEKSKVKSYKGA

-453 ERISGNDRY
+453 ERIAGNDRY

-472 YKDAQ
+472 YKNAQ

-490 LAINPIAARF
+490 LTINPIAARF

-506 TPKDKLPQKTQQYLE
+506 TPKDKLPQKTQEYLE
-521 KSKIVQV
+521 KSKIVQI

-541 QQELAK
+541 QQQLAK

-552 ATSVTFTYTK
+552 ATSVKFTYTK
-562 DGKKITRELTNAEAN
+562 DGKKITRELTNVEAN

-585 NKKHVT
+585 HEKYVT

-603 TLVGANGKTKVAVS
+603 TLVGANGRTKVAVS
-617 VNIDKDEVVIDDAI
+617 VNIEKDEVVIDDAI
-631 LEKGAKLNK
+631 LEKGATLNK